1 MKKEQ
6 GSSNENAGKHTQ
18 RSVSA
23 PAVITSCFIVCT
35 IQYLKHIFLLD
46 RINIILANRL
56 SHFKAIYTHPAG
68 P

>member
-6 GSSNENAGKHTQ
+6 GSCNENAGKYKQ

-35 IQYLKHIFLLD
+35 TQYLKCIFLLE
-46 RINIILANRL
+46 LM
-56 SHFKAIYTHPAG
+56 
-68 P
+68 